1 MNEQMHESSRKEL
14 MKYIVHSVG
23 KYLFKVNNKDT
34 KTTSIEVVLKSLMLT
49 LMRYF
54 TKFFFYSLF
63 YVDIKKITIVY

>member
-14 MKYIVHSVG
+14 MKYTVHSVG
-23 KYLFKVNNKDT
+23 KYLLKVNDKDT

-54 TKFFFYSLF
+54 TKFFFLF
-63 YVDIKKITIVY
+63 IILRRY